1 MHTPAME
8 GSEPDS
14 PVFGLALI
22 TLLCCCERLV
32 ALCVR
37 RVGCFAA
44 TSYRALTAAPLHL
57 PTDWPA
63 AAARSAT
70 HLSQQPCPA
79 ILPSHRFVLLMEE
92 KTCVP
97 AGHACAPFSSWCCM
111 CLYSHTRVLVFVSAR
126 KYRKMMLQ
134 LLDNNRRFAA
144 LPHNRWPLYQ
154 GQANGNF
161 IKASPNDNFIKQVQW
176 QLYQGQPEDHCGGK
190 GQTFRSGLGGPSRYC
205 AAQAVYQLPAGQRF
219 GQGRPRWP
227 VCPGLLQPERPV
239 P

>member
-57 PTDWPA
+57 PTD
-63 AAARSAT
+63 
-70 HLSQQPCPA
+70 QQPCPA

-97 AGHACAPFSSWCCM
+97 AGHACAPFFF
-111 CLYSHTRVLVFVSAR
+111 LVLHVS
-126 KYRKMMLQ
+126 L
-134 LLDNNRRFAA
+134 
-144 LPHNRWPLYQ
+144 LPHTCPRLCECAQIPQNDV
-154 GQANGNF
+154 A
-161 IKASPNDNFIKQVQW
+161 AS
-176 QLYQGQPEDHCGGK
+176 
-190 GQTFRSGLGGPSRYC
+190 
-205 AAQAVYQLPAGQRF
+205 
-219 GQGRPRWP
+219 
-227 VCPGLLQPERPV
+227 
-239 P
+239 

>member
-1 MHTPAME
+1 MRALRSRSARFMHTPAME

-79 ILPSHRFVLLMEE
+79 ILPSHQFVLLMEE

-97 AGHACAPFSSWCCM
+97 AGHACAPFFF
-111 CLYSHTRVLVFVSAR
+111 LVLHVS
-126 KYRKMMLQ
+126 L
-134 LLDNNRRFAA
+134 
-144 LPHNRWPLYQ
+144 LPHTCPRLCECAQIPQNDV
-154 GQANGNF
+154 A
-161 IKASPNDNFIKQVQW
+161 AS
-176 QLYQGQPEDHCGGK
+176 
-190 GQTFRSGLGGPSRYC
+190 
-205 AAQAVYQLPAGQRF
+205 
-219 GQGRPRWP
+219 
-227 VCPGLLQPERPV
+227 
-239 P
+239 